1 MSRSREKTGLTRGF
15 LFGPG
20 RRPGIFSENTVL
32 LLANCTVYANQAN
45 GATALGGGSTRSIV
59 P

>member
-45 GATALGGGSTRSIV
+45 GATALGGGST
-59 P
+59 